1 MHSKEP
7 AVGESE
13 MRATKLEE
21 KKPQPRPEQPQQP
34 FTLLSLLTSVLFL
47 ISSALIV
54 FAAFRNTLTW

>member
-7 AVGESE
+7 VVGEGE

-21 KKPQPRPEQPQQP
+21 KKPQSRPEQPQQP